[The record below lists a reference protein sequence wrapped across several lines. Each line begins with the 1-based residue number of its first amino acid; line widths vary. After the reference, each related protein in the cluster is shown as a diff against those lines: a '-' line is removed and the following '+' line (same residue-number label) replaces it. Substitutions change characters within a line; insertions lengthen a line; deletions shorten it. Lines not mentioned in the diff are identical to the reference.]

1 MLQDVFSSK
10 SRVIQDENELEKVF
24 NKPDFYV
31 SEYSEEEMSLINSYI
46 KDGRRSMGKVFDQV
60 AALVGQHNDA
70 FNDCSR
76 SGYD

>member
-1 MLQDVFSSK
+1 M
-10 SRVIQDENELEKVF
+10 
-24 NKPDFYV
+24 